1 MRWPVGLT
9 GWLNTAQT
17 ECLAQPIGCLTGL
30 CRLIESPRES
40 IAEPNPSLPSPG
52 GALHRSFGTVNV
64 KNLKIAIG
72 ADHGGFELKGQ
83 LLGFLRDKG
92 CSVQDCGTHSK
103 EAVDYPRIAYTVARL
118 VAGGQCDF
126 GIMIDGAGIGSAMTA
141 NKVRGVRAAACYNV
155 ALARNSRQHNDAN
168 VLTLGAGQTNLEQ
181 ATQIVEA
188 FLTEQCVEERQLK
201 RVHLINAVQEGP
213 IEVGPHQ
220 ATLLSGVGEPRVT
233 PPPPSLDSIAKPD
246 LEKIAHRVQ
255 ELLATQ
261 HAPVAAHAAPPSL
274 DIPQLIDHTILRP
287 DTTRTDIEQLCR
299 EARQYKFYSVCVN
312 PTWVSLARQLLDG
325 SGVKVCCVVGFP
337 LGAQP
342 PESKSMEARAAIRQ
356 GAKEIDMV
364 INVGALKSGDDTLV
378 LRDIRSVV
386 EACRDGSAKCKVI
399 LETSLLKNDE
409 KVRACELALKARADF
424 VKTST
429 GFSTGGAT
437 VEDVALMS
445 RMVRDKG
452 LGVKASGGVRS
463 LADLRRMVQA
473 GATRIGTSSGIKI
486 LQEVAGQE
494 VSSGGTKY

>member
-1 MRWPVGLT
+1 LT
-9 GWLNTAQT
+9 L
-17 ECLAQPIGCLTGL
+17 
-30 CRLIESPRES
+30 
-40 IAEPNPSLPSPG
+40 
-52 GALHRSFGTVNV
+52 

-72 ADHGGFELKGQ
+72 ADHGGLELKNQ
-83 LLGFLRDKG
+83 LVAFLREKG

-118 VAGGQCDF
+118 VAGGQCDR

-168 VLTLGAGQTNLEQ
+168 VLTLGAGQTNFEQ
-181 ATQIVEA
+181 ATPIVEA
-188 FLTEQCVEERQLK
+188 FLTDECVEERHRK
-201 RVHLINAVQEGP
+201 RVQLIDAVQEGP

-220 ATLLSGVGEPRVT
+220 ATLLAGVGEPRAT
-233 PPPPSLDSIAKPD
+233 PPPPDLENVAKPD
-246 LEKIAHRVQ
+246 LEKISHRVQ
-255 ELLATQ
+255 ELLAEKRV
-261 HAPVAAHAAPPSL
+261 PMPGPPTPPPL
-274 DIPQLIDHTILRP
+274 NIPQLIDHTILRP
-287 DTTRTDIEQLCR
+287 DTTRADIEQLCR
-299 EARQYKFYSVCVN
+299 EARQHKFYSVCVN
-312 PTWVSLARQLLDG
+312 PTWVSIARQVLDG

-342 PESKSMEARAAIRQ
+342 PETKAMEARAAIRQ

-364 INVGALKSGDDTLV
+364 INVGALKGGDDTLV

-399 LETSLLKNDE
+399 LETALLNQEE
-409 KVRACELALKARADF
+409 KARACEWAVKARADF

-429 GFSTGGAT
+429 GFSSGGAT

-445 RMVRDKG
+445 RIVRDKK

-463 LADLRRMVQA
+463 LADLLRMVQA

-486 LQEVAGQE
+486 LQEAAGQT
-494 VSSGGTKY
+494 VSSQAVKY